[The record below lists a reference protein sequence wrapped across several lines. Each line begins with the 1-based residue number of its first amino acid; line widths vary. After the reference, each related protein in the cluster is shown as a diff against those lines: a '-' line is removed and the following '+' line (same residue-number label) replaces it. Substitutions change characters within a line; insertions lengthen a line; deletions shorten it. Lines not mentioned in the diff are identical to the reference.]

1 MDLHKLGQRS
11 FNRQMLR
18 YGYLSEQVPEC
29 FSSAS
34 FGDHVLEIMKIIRGH
49 VPCEPVTLST
59 YKTGPS
65 RRIISIPNPYAYA
78 ATVKLMGDNWKM
90 LRDQAVSENSL
101 SRIIYCR
108 RYHDGLAEALN
119 NEQTRLHY
127 KSKSTLVKNVKACM
141 AASLGFRY
149 RLKVDIS
156 SCYDSI
162 NPRTLFWALFGRE
175 QAERF
180 ILHGPSAKAQA
191 SFDFAKRLAK
201 SVSFQSND
209 RQNGIMTGPYT
220 SRIFS
225 EIVLSCIDRDLRGAL
240 GKRYFFAF
248 RRYVDD
254 YRFFFKT
261 ESEVTAALTKIEEI
275 LAGYDLRLNH
285 SKTTVDI
292 YPFESFQSLRR
303 RYEEIYADAGMCALL
318 SEAGRLHADGVKGAL
333 KYALKMARSR
343 AIDPN
348 DAEAALAMLFNFNLI
363 YPECSRY
370 VAAVIAANRDCFRTE
385 SLAQTLSEQIV
396 QDLAHGFDQEVLD
409 SLYFAKKLG
418 LPLSA
423 RCVLEVLRQGCD
435 LAVIIALD
443 YWRNRRELVA
453 PTPYETR
460 LINAQRRDLE
470 RRLKGAS
477 LDESHWMLLYESHRH
492 GLLRSVS
499 VDKGATAWFFER
511 LDKMGVDFYRP

>member
-1 MDLHKLGQRS
+1 
-11 FNRQMLR
+11 
-18 YGYLSEQVPEC
+18 
-29 FSSAS
+29 
-34 FGDHVLEIMKIIRGH
+34 
-49 VPCEPVTLST
+49 
-59 YKTGPS
+59 
-65 RRIISIPNPYAYA
+65 
-78 ATVKLMGDNWKM
+78 
-90 LRDQAVSENSL
+90 
-101 SRIIYCR
+101 
-108 RYHDGLAEALN
+108 
-119 NEQTRLHY
+119 
-127 KSKSTLVKNVKACM
+127 
-141 AASLGFRY
+141 
-149 RLKVDIS
+149 
-156 SCYDSI
+156 
-162 NPRTLFWALFGRE
+162 
-175 QAERF
+175 
-180 ILHGPSAKAQA
+180 
-191 SFDFAKRLAK
+191 
-201 SVSFQSND
+201 
-209 RQNGIMTGPYT
+209 
-220 SRIFS
+220 
-225 EIVLSCIDRDLRGAL
+225 
-240 GKRYFFAF
+240 
-248 RRYVDD
+248 
-254 YRFFFKT
+254 
-261 ESEVTAALTKIEEI
+261 
-275 LAGYDLRLNH
+275 
-285 SKTTVDI
+285 
-292 YPFESFQSLRR
+292 
-303 RYEEIYADAGMCALL
+303 MCALL